1 MDNGGTWIG
10 AEPAR
15 AAPSG
20 RAMRYRRPMSARIR
34 PLRIGD
40 ARAFADH
47 LATHVAESGRD
58 GAPHFAV
65 ATTVDRDEVRD
76 AALARWSRSLL
87 EPLWG
92 RAFGLFDD
100 APTGARLV
108 GHLELRGGRV
118 EAELHRAV
126 LSMGLQ
132 TPYVG
137 RGHGRELLE
146 TAIAWSRDDARLAAL
161 ELGVFSGNDR
171 ARRLYERV
179 GFVPIGVRR
188 DAFRLASGVTV
199 DDMLMELALRP
210 ADLR

>member
-1 MDNGGTWIG
+1 M
-10 AEPAR
+10 A
-15 AAPSG
+15 
-20 RAMRYRRPMSARIR
+20 ARIR

-40 ARAFADH
+40 ARAFAEH
-47 LATHVAESGRD
+47 LAVHVAESGRD
-58 GAPHFAV
+58 GAAHFAV
-65 ATTVDRDEVRD
+65 ATTVDREEIRD

-92 RAFGLFDD
+92 RAFGLFED
-100 APTGARLV
+100 GAAVPRLV

-132 TPYVG
+132 ASHVG
-137 RGHGRELLE
+137 KGHGRALLE
-146 TAIAWSRDDARLAAL
+146 AGVAWSRDEARLTTL

-188 DAFRLASGVTV
+188 DAFRLACGVSV
-199 DDMLMELALRP
+199 DDVLMELALRP
-210 ADLR
+210 G